1 MSEYVGS
8 NDPATL
14 LQEAINAA
22 NTYGVPQDLFTA
34 IIQGESS
41 FNPSE
46 VSSTGA
52 IGLGQVL
59 PSTAV
64 APGYG
69 VPSLANNTTDA
80 AIALQN
86 PQTNLNFAAAYLSG
100 LYNYFGS
107 WIAAVT
113 HYNDPPAG
121 QLPYAG
127 NNQQQN
133 ILNAATAADAG
144 NEQAATGQSSGSTTS
159 GILGGLVFGGLVSG
173 LFALA
178 TQFSIVLL
186 GIVVIGLGIFMLSKG
201 SHT

>member
-1 MSEYVGS
+1 M
-8 NDPATL
+8 
-14 LQEAINAA
+14 
-22 NTYGVPQDLFTA
+22 
-34 IIQGESS
+34 
-41 FNPSE
+41 
-46 VSSTGA
+46 
-52 IGLGQVL
+52 
-59 PSTAV
+59 
-64 APGYG
+64 
-69 VPSLANNTTDA
+69 PSLANNTTDA

-159 GILGGLVFGGLVSG
+159 GILGGLVSG